1 MCTAMVTPSLVPLT
15 GPENEGGLRLPSLLV
30 TLQLPETNQ
39 PHGVIYQLDTTRV
52 SEAAAKGMQ

>member
-1 MCTAMVTPSLVPLT
+1 MCTAMDTPSLVPLT